1 MKWKTTDIDI
11 YFQAKEYVDTALIPM
26 LPIGWGA
33 DVKTTVSLGEFIALF
48 ADELERQFKG
58 RLVQFPSYTYLK
70 DESTKTERLQD
81 WIQHLKEEGFKYVIL
96 LTSDVS
102 WKNVEGDLD
111 GVLIW
116 LPVLP
121 LEHVDASYKQEMLT
135 TQMKQ
140 IIQLIMSEWQ
150 KEKE

>member
-81 WIQHLKEEGFKYVIL
+81 WIQHLKEEGFKHVIL